1 MNPPEE
7 AGDQTRARAE
17 EQRMPR
23 PADYRAT
30 ARHRQRR

>member
-1 MNPPEE
+1 MNRPQE

-23 PADYRAT
+23 PADCRAT
-30 ARHRQRR
+30 ARHRRRR